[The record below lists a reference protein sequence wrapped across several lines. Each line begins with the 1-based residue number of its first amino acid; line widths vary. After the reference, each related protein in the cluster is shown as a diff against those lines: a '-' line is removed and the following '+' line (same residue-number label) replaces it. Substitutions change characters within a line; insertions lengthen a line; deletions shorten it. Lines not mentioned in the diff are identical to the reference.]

1 MLPLILALTIAL
13 LLSVVFTAAEVAL
26 FSLGDGRVR
35 ALQEEK
41 RRGAAS
47 LVLLRSRPERLLI
60 LLRLGDAL
68 ADVTA
73 GAMAASLAY
82 GRWNLVGLIVA
93 VILVALVVLFLGELV
108 PMALGM
114 NNSVL
119 LSLWLAP
126 PLLWATHLFRLPL
139 YF

>member
-119 LSLWLAP
+119 LSQIGRA
-126 PLLWATHLFRLPL
+126 HV
-139 YF
+139 